1 MSEEA
6 LQAAA
11 VRARKIEELHEM
23 IATLTAELEDLERGR
38 PRTFEMLAAPS
49 EALRAEVQEPGTRPA
64 PAATGQPLIVD
75 QSNSALATTYLDTT
89 SSGPAFYATAVNGI
103 AILAGDDFGV
113 SGHGYTGDGV
123 RGTAQASSRVGVRG
137 QSPGNGVEGR
147 SVGPGNG
154 VYGSSEE
161 GNGVYG
167 FSRERLGAAGVS
179 IGGIGVLAFSRER
192 EAVNAASISG
202 DGVRAST
209 YGSFGAAVFAECA
222 SGTATGHAVVA
233 LGQSG
238 IGIYASGEQAPIQL
252 GRAQTAG
259 PPVTGFHSAGEI
271 FLDANAD
278 LYLCKVDGTP
288 GTWTLVA

>member
-23 IATLTAELEDLERGR
+23 IATLTAELEDLERDP

-64 PAATGQPLIVD
+64 PAA
-75 QSNSALATTYLDTT
+75 
-89 SSGPAFYATAVNGI
+89 
-103 AILAGDDFGV
+103 
-113 SGHGYTGDGV
+113 
-123 RGTAQASSRVGVRG
+123 
-137 QSPGNGVEGR
+137 
-147 SVGPGNG
+147 
-154 VYGSSEE
+154 
-161 GNGVYG
+161 
-167 FSRERLGAAGVS
+167 
-179 IGGIGVLAFSRER
+179 
-192 EAVNAASISG
+192 
-202 DGVRAST
+202 
-209 YGSFGAAVFAECA
+209 
-222 SGTATGHAVVA
+222 SGTATAHAVVA

-259 PPVTGFHSAGEI
+259 PPATGFHSAGEI

-278 LYLCKVDGTP
+278 LHLCKVDGTP